1 MNAQELEAVL
11 DFAVDAAKQAG
22 DLTLEH
28 FHSDAGYELKADNTP
43 VTIADRGA
51 EELLRKPIERAYPT
65 HTAPEA
71 VATNGLLFEQVIRE
85 IRR

>member
-1 MNAQELEAVL
+1 LL
-11 DFAVDAAKQAG
+11 DFALDAAQQAG
-22 DLTLEH
+22 DLALEH

-51 EELLRKPIERAYPT
+51 EELLRKRIERAYPA

-71 VATNGLLFEQVIRE
+71 VATNGHLFEQVIRE